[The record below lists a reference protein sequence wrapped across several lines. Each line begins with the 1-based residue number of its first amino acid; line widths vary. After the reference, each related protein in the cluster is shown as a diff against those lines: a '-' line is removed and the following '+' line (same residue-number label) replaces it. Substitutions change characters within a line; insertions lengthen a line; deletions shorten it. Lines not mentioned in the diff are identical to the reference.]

1 MFKSK
6 YFNMGA
12 VVFSDSVMVE
22 MTENIQF
29 AKNVVSALQR
39 YSNKDWGEISV
50 YDKRINDEALN
61 YPEDL
66 YISAFYMTCKE
77 KILISTNRKSE
88 NAGDN
93 CTTVLFPYER

>member
-12 VVFSDSVMVE
+12 VIFSNTITVAMA
-22 MTENIQF
+22 ENRQF
-29 AKNVVSALQR
+29 AKGVVSALHR
-39 YSNKDWGEISV
+39 YCNKDWGEISEH
-50 YDKRINDEALN
+50 DKKINDDALN

-66 YISAFYMTCKE
+66 YISAFYMTCKG

-93 CTTVLFPYER
+93 CTTILFPYER